1 MATAYLKI
9 KALEIGKEYAKK
21 VLADTRMPLDELMK
35 TWELLYSAF
44 ADGYINGYDAK
55 TEGTTGNSQVL
66 TNEILDKNG
75 FVGDTRSA
83 FAYNKGGVDLINLH
97 AEVGEISIYDEKW
110 HDTSG
115 YICRSVNVPSLM
127 DVQTLK
133 QAFHLCGLH
142 ELANEFQS

>member
-1 MATAYLKI
+1 MAKQEIII
-9 KALEIGKEYAKK
+9 KAKQIGDAYAEKMLEGRFLSKSERAGL
-21 VLADTRMPLDELMK
+21 LAVI
-35 TWELLYSAF
+35 SGAF

-55 TEGTTGNSQVL
+55 AEDTTGNSPVL

-83 FAYNKGGVDLINLH
+83 FAYNKGGVYLINLH
-97 AEVGEISIYDEKW
+97 AEVGEISIYDEKG

-133 QAFHLCGLH
+133 QAFRLCGLH
-142 ELANEFQS
+142 ELANEFQA